1 MHQQGVQRAQQERIF
16 SVRGQTDLIRGAST
30 DVLVKIHDSRA
41 ASAEHVERE
50 GERI

>member
-1 MHQQGVQRAQQERIF
+1 MWRYPA
-16 SVRGQTDLIRGAST
+16 